1 MPIRIR
7 PPAYVGLAQKASY
20 TVCMASGE
28 RLNGSGKVHTHDDS
42 ESPPEAVSE
51 LAAGCQRFVASRY
64 GVELDFT
71 QDTLPLV
78 DQYLRDAK
86 TEAGAH
92 PETIPLLAAS
102 VGAYLGEVM
111 RRELGA
117 FWFADG
123 DHSAWRLYFTHVY
136 LACNPLG
143 MVLEALDP
151 ELAEGWHAHF
161 EIDPADADVVASRLA
176 AIPEVEAEVYSLPTT
191 RMEALTIVYEALRSH
206 MEAQNAGD
214 VRFGPDDYR

>member
-1 MPIRIR
+1 
-7 PPAYVGLAQKASY
+7 
-20 TVCMASGE
+20 MAGE
-28 RLNGSGKVHTHDDS
+28 RLNGSGKAHS
-42 ESPPEAVSE
+42 ETEADAPPEAVLE
-51 LAAGCQRFVASRY
+51 LASGCVRFVAGRY
-64 GVELDFT
+64 GVTLDFT

-78 DQYLRDAK
+78 DQYVRDARGD
-86 TEAGAH
+86 AAQR
-92 PETIPLLAAS
+92 PETLALLAAS

-111 RRELGA
+111 RREHGA
-117 FWFADG
+117 FWFAEG
-123 DHSAWRLYFTHVY
+123 DHPAWRLYFTHVY

-176 AIPEVEAEVYSLPTT
+176 AIPEVEAEVYSLPST
-191 RMEALTIVYEALRSH
+191 RMEALTIVHEALRAN
-206 MEAQNAGD
+206 MEAQNVAD